1 MRKFKCIAI
10 ATLLSLSITTA
21 FALEVDEKELQ
32 ATNGQTIEFENYT
45 GPHAVIDSLAA
56 IKAIGTGLGK
66 TVAAD
71 VNKSGTY
78 GSTNGK
84 YYVIHAIDPNQKDK
98 LDADILIVGPN
109 ATVDHIKNFRYIIAA
124 YLTAAYGYSEKD
136 ASTVATFVTVY
147 NAVYRGKLDN
157 FQAKY
162 KDVVTKNLTAAKCGM
177 STKWSEW
184 AGNSQIVIPLSDL
197 NGGLSTV
204 DTSVISDKQVVQ
216 SMKEEDNKGV
226 DERKNMVDIK
236 EREADTATEKAQT
249 AQKTATEENKK
260 ATDQQKKADTAKKE
274 ADTAK
279 KEATTAKKEADTAK
293 KEAEKNPQDTQ
304 KKQAAEEKKQVAE
317 EKQQTAEQ
325 KETAAE
331 KEQTK
336 ADEQKETAQKATD
349 EAATQQEKADKKQ
362 AEAQAE
368 RTEIA
373 KDHQKILEDALA
385 EAANKNAVIGLKMT
399 DNAKEMSG
407 MVKVDSVTGEIIRES
422 PVTYIR
428 GRTILTAGKST
439 NTSTSTTTET
449 KANTNNKETTNDNT
463 EPTSILY
470 MAICGENT
478 GNGTV
483 KLCLLDGNKMEIQ
496 QESNEVIAENSVLVQ
511 NGSDYYCVIQNEK
524 AWFVGK
530 YDSTLKLLLK
540 STVAVTPETPI
551 TVTPNGLI
559 VTNENGKVILLK
571 LEDLSPIQTPSAEK

>member
-1 MRKFKCIAI
+1 MNKNKFLAI
-10 ATLLSLSITTA
+10 VTLLSLSLTTA
-21 FALEVDEKELQ
+21 FAFEVDEKELQ
-32 ATNGQTIEFENYT
+32 TTNGQTIEFENYT
-45 GPHAVIDSLAA
+45 GPHSVIDSLAA
-56 IKAIGTGLGK
+56 IKAIGAGLGK
-66 TVAAD
+66 SVASD
-71 VNKSGTY
+71 VNKSGTI
-78 GSTNGK
+78 GSTNSK
-84 YYVIHAIDPNQKDK
+84 YYVIHAVDPNQKDK
-98 LDADILIVGPN
+98 LDADILIVGQN

-124 YLTAAYGYSEKD
+124 YLTSAYGYSEKD

-147 NAVYRGKLDN
+147 NAVYRGKLDT
-157 FQAKY
+157 FQSKY

-293 KEAEKNPQDTQ
+293 KEAEKNPADTQ

-325 KETAAE
+325 KQTTAD

-336 ADEQKETAQKATD
+336 ADEQKTKAEKAKK
-349 EAATQQEKADKKQ
+349 EAEVQQDKADKKQ
-362 AEAQAE
+362 SEAQAE

-373 KDHQKILEDALA
+373 KDQQKILEDALA

-399 DNAKEMSG
+399 DKTKEMSG
-407 MVKVDSVTGEIIRES
+407 MVKVDSVTGETIRES

-428 GRTILTAGKST
+428 GRTILTVGKD
-439 NTSTSTTTET
+439 TTATAEN
-449 KANTNNKETTNDNT
+449 KAEATT
-463 EPTSILY
+463 PSLLY

-496 QESNEVIAENSVLVQ
+496 KESNEVVAENSVLVQ
-511 NGSDYYCVIQNEK
+511 NGADYYCVILNEK
-524 AWFVGK
+524 SWFIGK
-530 YDSTLKLLLK
+530 YDATLKLLLK
-540 STVAVTPETPI
+540 SNIAVTPETPI

-559 VTNENGKVILLK
+559 VTSAGGKVVLLK
-571 LEDLSPIQTPSAEK
+571 LEDLSLVQIPSSTAEK